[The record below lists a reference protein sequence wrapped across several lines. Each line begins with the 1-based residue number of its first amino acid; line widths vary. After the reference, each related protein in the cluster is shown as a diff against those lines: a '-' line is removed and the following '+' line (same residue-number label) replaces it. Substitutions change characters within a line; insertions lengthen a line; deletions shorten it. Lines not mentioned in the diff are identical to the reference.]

1 MGLQPIRIYYY
12 IMYKISK
19 LKNGLTLIKA
29 PVKGTKALTIM
40 AMFPVGSRYEE
51 KEISGASHFVEH
63 MLFKGTQKRPTHLEI
78 TRELDGFGAEYNAFT
93 SKDYTG
99 YYVKT
104 GEVNMEKAF
113 DWLSDI
119 IFNSKIEADEVEK
132 EKGAIV
138 EELRMYEDNPLM
150 AVENLFERVM
160 FGDNHPLGWDVGGTP
175 ESVRGISREQLWHY
189 YQNYY
194 FPKNMVL
201 VVAGNINEVKL
212 KKCLRSFE
220 AGENRSV
227 LVKASAE
234 SKLKDKFQK
243 FVWDKKVLPLENRL
257 MVSERKVDQ
266 AQVILGFPGLHY
278 NDKDRP
284 ALNVLLNIL
293 GGGMSS
299 RLFVEVRE
307 KKGMAYMVSA
317 STSIFRDVGVATISA
332 GLDPSRLPDAIKVIK
347 SELVKIQ
354 QEKVSPKEL
363 FDSKNNIAGRTELS
377 MENSSAQA
385 QWFAKQFWFAD
396 KVQTYEQITKKIKAV
411 TIGDLQRLAK
421 KIFDFDQMR
430 VAVVGPM
437 SKEKILGLLK

>member
-1 MGLQPIRIYYY
+1 
-12 IMYKISK
+12 MYKISK

-411 TIGDLQRLAK
+411 TIGDVQRLAK

-430 VAVVGPM
+430 LAVVGPM

>member
-1 MGLQPIRIYYY
+1 
-12 IMYKISK
+12 MYKISK

-257 MVSERKVDQ
+257 IVSERKVDQ

-411 TIGDLQRLAK
+411 TIGDVQRLAK